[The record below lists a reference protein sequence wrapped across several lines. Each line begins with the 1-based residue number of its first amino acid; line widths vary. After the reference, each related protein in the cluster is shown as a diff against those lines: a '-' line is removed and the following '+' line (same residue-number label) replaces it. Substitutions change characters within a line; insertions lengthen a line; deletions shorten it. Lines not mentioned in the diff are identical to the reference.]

1 MRIPVI
7 LLSLLPLLV
16 FCQEQ
21 TSQDLIEK
29 GLKKYSIEK
38 GSISYEV
45 TGDANG
51 EEIFIF
57 DRFGWRSLRKL
68 TMQFELYGSER
79 KQVLHEISD
88 GGTVYRINHSD
99 STYRKR
105 IDIRWT
111 SQAGRT
117 TPQQASESI
126 LFNLGGTYNSDS
138 VLLGKTCQVWTFE
151 SKSLK
156 QMWVWK
162 GLVLKR
168 ISQLGENNIVTTAN
182 KIELEPTIE
191 ASIFELPAIYQ
202 LKE

>member
-1 MRIPVI
+1 MRIS
-7 LLSLLPLLV
+7 LSLIAVLPL
-16 FCQEQ
+16 FAICQQ
-21 TSQDLIEK
+21 QSSQEMVDN
-29 GLKKYSIEK
+29 GLKKYSLET

-45 TGDANG
+45 SGDASG
-51 EEIFIF
+51 EEVFTF

-68 TMQFELYGSER
+68 AMQFELYGSER
-79 KQVLHEISD
+79 TQALHEISD
-88 GGTVYRINHSD
+88 GGTIYRINHSD

-105 IDIRWT
+105 VDVRWT
-111 SQAGRT
+111 SQPPGS

-138 VLLGKTCQVWTFE
+138 VLLGKTCQVWTFN
-151 SKSLK
+151 SKALK

-168 ISQLGENNIVTTAN
+168 ITQLGENTIVTTAT
-182 KIELEPTIE
+182 KVELDPSIE
-191 ASIFELPAIYQ
+191 ASIFQLPTIYQ